1 MEKKKDNE
9 TVYQILINQQL
20 NREVLS
26 TGLSNINTLPVKPKP
41 YSGATLDV
49 GFLAFTRRDSQ
60 LRLTVV
66 YSRLM
71 PQHILPSQLVEL
83 VERIDETLLIQNF
96 KDPDRYGSG
105 SRGQLLATLCKK
117 RSSLVFVQGAIG
129 QVVQSDK
136 DIVKRWEY
144 FIDRSILQAF
154 YVTAKYQALCQTEL
168 DSLLNAYDG
177 WIQYK
182 IRDLCN

>member
-1 MEKKKDNE
+1 MDKKKE
-9 TVYQILINQQL
+9 SEMVYPILMDQQINS
-20 NREVLS
+20 EALS
-26 TGLSNINTLPVKPKP
+26 TGLSNIKTLPAKPKP
-41 YSGATLDV
+41 YSGSSLDT
-49 GFLAFTRRDSQ
+49 GFLAFTRRDSG
-60 LRLTVV
+60 LRLTAV
-66 YSRLM
+66 YGKLM
-71 PQHILPSQLVEL
+71 PQHILLPQFVEL
-83 VERIDETLLIQNF
+83 VEQIDETLLIQNF
-96 KDPDRYGSG
+96 KESDRYGSG

-129 QVVQSDK
+129 QVVKSDK

-168 DSLLNAYDG
+168 DSLLSAYDG

-182 IRDLCN
+182 IRDLCS